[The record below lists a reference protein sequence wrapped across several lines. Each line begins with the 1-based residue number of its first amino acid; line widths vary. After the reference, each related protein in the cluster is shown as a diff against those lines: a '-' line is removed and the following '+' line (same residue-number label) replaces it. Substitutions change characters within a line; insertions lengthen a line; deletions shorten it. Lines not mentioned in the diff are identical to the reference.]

1 MNNKIKNTFRTG
13 IWVAAGLVAM
23 YSCSDTWDEHY
34 NGTATVGTKFEGT
47 TMQAIEQQA
56 PDFAEVVRAAGFAR
70 ELNSSNTYTVWA
82 PVSGFDKAALIAKAQ
97 TDSAYIVKRFIQNHI
112 ARYNVSLGLEP
123 QQVQLLNTKQLTMTG
138 KEEHKI
144 GEVNISPTQNNIKC
158 DNGILHIVDGQIPFQ
173 NNIFELIEEEYANS
187 ANATK
192 AESSLYAFLKI
203 FNQDSL
209 LENKS
214 VSRGVDENGDKIWV
228 DSVTLR
234 NNTVL
239 KNVDALIYEEDSSYI
254 AIIPT
259 IEAFQKR
266 YSEARNYLT
275 FNPSLDATEAELGYI
290 VTDSLQNYYANMF
303 SMNDLFFNRNAN
315 EHWEDSLK
323 STIYSAL
330 TWPNSVYYRKAPR
343 VMPLDMEV
351 NDLLEKVGIADSIDC
366 SNGIA
371 YLVDEYP
378 MSIYEQYF
386 HKLTVKANSSS
397 YDNEETKGGNSY
409 LTKNVGTASG
419 WNFTLPGI
427 PVFTIDEVVEDKTEE
442 QEAEQESEEED
453 VPLYEAT
460 VVDEITKTMYF
471 WDVLPQSNSVNPSIA
486 FKIPNN
492 LSGEY
497 DIYLVTVPYWAWN
510 GTSLDKGYRFNVNV
524 WEKNDKGEY
533 PSKGEAMV
541 NPADGTKVYET
552 PKLHYQVYKEAATE
566 DEKTTYTYVTSDT
579 TLLGTY
585 NFKYAY
591 YAQDNPGVIIQLVTT
606 ISSKLTADYSR
617 EMLISGFILKPHKE
631 SAASDEQPAAEIKMR
646 NRQAIINN
654 IKKTKYAALQ

>member
-1 MNNKIKNTFRTG
+1 MNNNIKNTFRTG

-34 NGTATVGTKFEGT
+34 NSVATSGTKFEGT

-56 PDFAEVVRAAGFAR
+56 PDFAEVVRATGFAR
-70 ELNSSNTYTVWA
+70 ELSSSNTYTVWA

-97 TDSAYIVKRFIQNHI
+97 TDSAYIVKRFVQNHI

-123 QQVQLLNTKQLTMTG
+123 QDVQLLNTKRLTMTG

-144 GEVNISPTQNNIKC
+144 GDVNISPIQNNIKC
-158 DNGILHIVDGQIPFQ
+158 DNGILHVVDGQIPFQ
-173 NNIFELIEEEYANS
+173 NNIFELIEEDYANS
-187 ANATK
+187 TNATK
-192 AESSLYAFLKI
+192 ADSSLYAFLKV

-234 NNTVL
+234 NNTAL
-239 KNVDALIYEEDSSYI
+239 KNVDALVYDEDSSYI
-254 AIIPT
+254 AFIPSV
-259 IEAFQKR
+259 EAFQQR
-266 YSEARNYLT
+266 YSDAKKYLK
-275 FNPSLDATEAELGYI
+275 FNPSLDASEANLGYK

-315 EHWEDSLK
+315 EYWEDSLK
-323 STIYSAL
+323 STTYSPFD
-330 TWPNSVYYRKAPR
+330 WPNGVYYRKMPR
-343 VMPLDMEV
+343 VLPPDMEV
-351 NDLLEKVGIADSIDC
+351 NDLLEKVGIADSISC

-386 HKLTVKANSSS
+386 HKLTVKANSAS
-397 YDNEETKGGNSY
+397 YDNEETKGGSSY
-409 LTKNVGTASG
+409 LTKNVGNASG
-419 WNFTLPGI
+419 LTATVVNMPIFTL
-427 PVFTIDEVVEDKTEE
+427 DEVVEEGTDNTVLQAEE
-442 QEAEQESEEED
+442 VGSYSD
-453 VPLYEAT
+453 T
-460 VVDEITKTMYF
+460 RYF
-471 WDVLPQSNSVNPSIA
+471 WDVLPQSNSVNPSMA
-486 FKIPNN
+486 FKIPGN

-497 DIYLVTVPYWAWN
+497 DIYLVTVPYGFWFGA
-510 GTSLDKGYRFNVNV
+510 DKGYRFNVNI
-524 WEKNDKGEY
+524 WEKNEKGEY

-541 NPADGTKVYET
+541 NPADGSKVYET
-552 PKLHYQVYKEAATE
+552 PKLQYKVYKEATTE
-566 DEKTTYTYVTSDT
+566 EEKTTYIYATSDT

-606 ISSKLTADYSR
+606 ISSKLTVDYSR
-617 EMLISGFILKPHKE
+617 EMLITGFILKPHQE
-631 SAASDEQPAAEIKMR
+631 AEASGEEQEAKPRRALKVR
-646 NRQAIINN
+646 NQQAIINN
-654 IKKTKYAALQ
+654 LKKTKYAALQ